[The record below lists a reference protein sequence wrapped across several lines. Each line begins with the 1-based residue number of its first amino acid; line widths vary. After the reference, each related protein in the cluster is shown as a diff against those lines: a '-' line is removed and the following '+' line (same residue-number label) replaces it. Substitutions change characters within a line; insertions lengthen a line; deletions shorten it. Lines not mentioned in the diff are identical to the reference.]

1 MKRSYCETVVGLWRH
16 SVDLN
21 CEVSSCKVEVFGGKS
36 GFGQLDLDGRGL
48 ADVVQAVLHNSVHA
62 LNQVL
67 VLNLE
72 VIIKML
78 KCVTLCSQLLQ
89 NKKSQFS
96 NDTALTQ
103 MFICNFVFFTF

>member
-1 MKRSYCETVVGLWRH
+1 
-16 SVDLN
+16 
-21 CEVSSCKVEVFGGKS
+21 
-36 GFGQLDLDGRGL
+36 
-48 ADVVQAVLHNSVHA
+48 
-62 LNQVL
+62 
-67 VLNLE
+67 LNLE